1 MAENYI
7 FDLLT
12 LWEEDLFENESSNQ
26 EETSLLPSNRVIST
40 ILSYANCERIE
51 SLTLN
56 HDFELCLN

>member
-12 LWEEDLFENESSNQ
+12 SWEEDLFENESSNQ
-26 EETSLLPSNRVIST
+26 EETSLLPSNKVITT
-40 ILSYANCERIE
+40 ILSYANCERFE

>member
-1 MAENYI
+1 MAEHYI

-26 EETSLLPSNRVIST
+26 EETSLLPSNKVITT
-40 ILSYANCERIE
+40 ILSYANCERFE

>member
-26 EETSLLPSNRVIST
+26 EETSLLPSNKVITT
-40 ILSYANCERIE
+40 ILSYANCERFE

>member
-1 MAENYI
+1 MEENYI

-26 EETSLLPSNRVIST
+26 EETSLLPSNKVITT
-40 ILSYANCERIE
+40 ILSYANCERFE

>member
-12 LWEEDLFENESSNQ
+12 SWEEDLFENESSVQ
-26 EETSLLPSNRVIST
+26 EETSLLPSNKVITT
-40 ILSYANCERIE
+40 ILSYANCERFE

>member
-12 LWEEDLFENESSNQ
+12 SWEEDLFENESSNQ
-26 EETSLLPSNRVIST
+26 EETSLLPSNKVFTT
-40 ILSYANCERIE
+40 ILSYANCERFE

>member
-40 ILSYANCERIE
+40 ILSYANCERFE
-51 SLTLN
+51 SLT
-56 HDFELCLN
+56 

>member
-1 MAENYI
+1 MADNYI

-12 LWEEDLFENESSNQ
+12 LWEEDLFENERSNQ
-26 EETSLLPSNRVIST
+26 EETSLLPSNKVITT
-40 ILSYANCERIE
+40 ILSYANCERFE

>member
-1 MAENYI
+1 MTENYI

-12 LWEEDLFENESSNQ
+12 SWEEDLFENESSNQ
-26 EETSLLPSNRVIST
+26 EETSLLPSNKVITT